1 VRRSIK
7 YGLYAAV
14 LAGVL
19 GSTIAWASVDKTV
32 TVQVDG
38 QSTQLHTVASSVKG
52 ALADAGYQVGPHD
65 IVAPPLTSS
74 VHSGAKI
81 VLERGRMLRLTV
93 DGSERDVWVTSAT
106 VQEALQDLGYE
117 SADLYTVS
125 RDKRLPLT
133 PTDVTLA
140 TEKSITLTQGT
151 NVQQLT
157 TTDVFVGELLN
168 ELGITLGPDDIV
180 TPTANEKIVAGANV
194 VVKRT
199 TNTTVTASVP
209 IPFTVTQSA
218 DPTLTKGTTKVTT
231 TGKDGVAS
239 VVYAVVLVDGVET
252 GRTVVSS
259 TTITPPTTQTEK
271 VGSKAPAA
279 ATPAPAAAPIVVD
292 PGSAQAIAQQ
302 MALARGWGADQ
313 FSCLVQMWSRESGWR
328 VNASNGGSGAYGI
341 PQALP
346 GSKMAAFGAD
356 WQTNPATQIAWG
368 LSYIAGRYSTPCGA
382 WSSWQAN
389 GWY

>member
-1 VRRSIK
+1 MRRSIK

-74 VHSGAKI
+74 VHSGGKI

-93 DGSERDVWVTSAT
+93 DGSERDVWVTAPT
-106 VQEALQDLGYE
+106 VQNALQDLGYE

-168 ELGITLGPDDIV
+168 DMGITLGPDDVV
-180 TPTANEKIVAGANV
+180 TPTVNQKVVAGGDV
-194 VVKRT
+194 VVKRI
-199 TNTTVTASVP
+199 TNTTVTAAEP
-209 IPFTVTQSA
+209 LPFTVTQTP
-218 DPTLTKGTTKVTT
+218 DPTLAKGTTKVTT
-231 TGKDGVAS
+231 TGKAGVAN

-259 TTITPPTTQTEK
+259 TTITPPTTQIEK
-271 VGSKAPAA
+271 VGSKPAA
-279 ATPAPAAAPIVVD
+279 AAVPAAPIVVD

-302 MALARGWGADQ
+302 MLLARGWGADQ
-313 FSCLVQMWSRESGWR
+313 FSCLLQIWGHESGWR
-328 VNASNGGSGAYGI
+328 VNAQNSGSGAYGI

-382 WSSWQAN
+382 WSSWQAH